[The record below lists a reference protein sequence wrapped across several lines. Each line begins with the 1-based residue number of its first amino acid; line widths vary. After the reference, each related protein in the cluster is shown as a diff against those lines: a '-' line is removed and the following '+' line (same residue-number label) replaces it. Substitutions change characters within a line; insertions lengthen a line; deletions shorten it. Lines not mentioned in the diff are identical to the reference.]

1 MSKDPPNFVLPSQT
15 YLIICK
21 LTAACEISG
30 KRRGTEVEERA
41 KKQRWQ
47 GEKQQHK
54 QREREW
60 QRRQRHH

>member
-1 MSKDPPNFVLPSQT
+1 MSKDPLPNFVLLSQT

-30 KRRGTEVEERA
+30 KCRGTEVEEGA
-41 KKQRWQ
+41 NKQRWQ

-54 QREREW
+54 QREQE
-60 QRRQRHH
+60 QRHHH